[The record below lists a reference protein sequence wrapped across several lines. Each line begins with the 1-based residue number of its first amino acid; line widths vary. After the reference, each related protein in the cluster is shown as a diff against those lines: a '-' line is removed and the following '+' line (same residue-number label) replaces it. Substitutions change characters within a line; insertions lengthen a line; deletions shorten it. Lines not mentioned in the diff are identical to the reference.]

1 MSFRFIATSDIH
13 AHNWPAC
20 SSLTDQSVNS
30 RLVDTCNELMRVR
43 RYMVENK
50 IKYFVHTGDLF
61 HVRGKPPVEA
71 VGLVYMIL
79 RQMRAVDKISLLLLV
94 GNHDLSTESDL
105 HALAPFTDIAKVIGK
120 PERFKW
126 GEIEC
131 VGIPYAS
138 DIERLQAGLALV
150 RKRSTKL
157 LMMHQGIHGVP
168 VRSGYTPDELMK
180 KKWLPK
186 STILNLLGHYHE
198 FQHVD
203 KNSIY
208 VGSLSQHNW
217 GDEGIAKYFLDI
229 TLKGGRF
236 KMKKVRTHTPK
247 FVTLRL
253 STMNDGVD
261 DVAGNFCRVVLP
273 HVDQR
278 KAEKLRKKLLAKGAR
293 WVEFEVSPHSDPSV
307 ELSARK
313 VQFGKQMINEF
324 VNNTD
329 TTLDK
334 GQLVELGRQILGT
347 VRGTSDT

>member
-1 MSFRFIATSDIH
+1 MSFRFVAVSDIH

-20 SSLTDQSVNS
+20 SSMTDQSVNS
-30 RLVDTCNELMRVR
+30 RLVDVCNELLRIR
-43 RYMVENK
+43 RYMNENK
-50 IKYFVHTGDLF
+50 IKYLVHTGDLF

-79 RQMRAVDKISLLLLV
+79 RQMRVFDKINILLLV
-94 GNHDLSTESDL
+94 GNHDLSIESDL
-105 HALAPFTDIAKVIGK
+105 HALAPFTDIAKVVGK

-138 DIERLQAGLALV
+138 GIEQLQRGLALV
-150 RKRSTKL
+150 RRRSTKL

-186 STILNLLGHYHE
+186 STTLNLLGHYHE
-198 FQHVD
+198 FQPVD
-203 KNSIY
+203 KHSFY

-229 TLKGGRF
+229 SLKGGRF
-236 KMKKVRTHTPK
+236 KMKKVRTRTSR
-247 FVTLRL
+247 FVTLRPPA
-253 STMNDGVD
+253 MD

-273 HVDQR
+273 HIDQH

-313 VQFGKQMINEF
+313 VQFGKQMISEF
-324 VNNTD
+324 VNNID

-334 GQLVELGRQILGT
+334 GQLVELGEKILGS
-347 VRGTSDT
+347 VRHQ